1 MIIECDSRTLDDNG
15 LQVEVRFTM
24 SFQGADRI
32 AILDA
37 IKNNKMTLVVKKG
50 LECIGKGEE

>member
-15 LQVEVRFTM
+15 LQVEVTFTM

-50 LECIGKGEE
+50 LECIKGGEE